1 MGRLQ
6 RKKSSSAKKKKKKS
20 AASAATQKVQKTAD
34 ASGKKT
40 ARASTRGKKAQAV
53 KSLATKKQPSAVSPS
68 TAKPT
73 TNLIQAAIQYLR
85 EVKIELKKVTW
96 PSRKQTIGST
106 AVVIA
111 LVLIIS
117 MFLGAV
123 DIGLSNLIRV
133 VLQ

>member
-6 RKKSSSAKKKKKKS
+6 RKKTSGAKKKKKKS
-20 AASAATQKVQKTAD
+20 AASTAPQKDQRTAD
-34 ASGKKT
+34 VSKKKT
-40 ARASTRGKKAQAV
+40 VRAAIRRKEAPAAKPAT
-53 KSLATKKQPSAVSPS
+53 TKKPSPAVSTPSA
-68 TAKPT
+68 KPKA
-73 TNLIQAAIQYLR
+73 NFIQTAIQFLR

-117 MFLGAV
+117 LFLGFV

-133 VLQ
+133 VLH